1 MSGHLID
8 TDWAIDYLRGD
19 AQVAHDLQR
28 LGKEVRFISI
38 ISVAELWEGIYGARD
53 PSAAQAKLDELLAGV
68 GILGIDVATA
78 RIFGE
83 HRARLRQEGR
93 LIDNLDL
100 LIAATCLQHGLRI
113 LTNNVAHFERIEGL
127 QIGIEEG

>member
-100 LIAATCLQHGLRI
+100 LIAATCLQHDLRI